1 MSAQLTVA
9 PRRWRATPLAGLD
22 AVEATSHQTGSARK
36 RVVAHD
42 PYLSGHYPDF
52 PIFPGL
58 FVVEA
63 AVQTAE
69 LILCPPPEPQWVT
82 LFAVDSIRF
91 LAPAFPGDLLCVG
104 VTIAEIDPGLFR
116 VDARIENAA
125 QKTIA
130 VAKFQVGLGDHS
142 DD

>member
-1 MSAQLTVA
+1 
-9 PRRWRATPLAGLD
+9 
-22 AVEATSHQTGSARK
+22 
-36 RVVAHD
+36 
-42 PYLSGHYPDF
+42 
-52 PIFPGL
+52 
-58 FVVEA
+58 
-63 AVQTAE
+63 
-69 LILCPPPEPQWVT
+69 
-82 LFAVDSIRF
+82 VDSIRF